1 LYEELVNVYRDELVE
16 SIHNGAIAVVSPDG
30 KEIASVGQP
39 EQKTYWRSA
48 AKPIQAIP
56 IVADG
61 VADYYDFTAQEI
73 AVMSASHSGEELHI
87 ELVRSILDKIGLDE
101 TALKC
106 GTHYPYNKVAKEKLV
121 SADKE
126 PTEIY
131 NNCSGK
137 HSGLLA
143 LCKYNDWDIDNYFAL
158 EHPLQQTLLK
168 YIALLTG
175 VKKDEIITGE
185 DGCGVVVYGL
195 PITRMAR
202 AYARL
207 ANPEYLPADLEPAV
221 ARIRDAMIKNPEV
234 VGGTGR
240 FNTDLMEVA
249 GEYLVAKGGAEG
261 VFSLGIM
268 GGPGITI
275 KIGDGNKRAIPP
287 VIMKLLA
294 EFIDLSGEQLDSLS
308 EYEEPLVTNH
318 RDHKVG
324 KILPTFEL
332 NKLGKL
338 GGENFASN

>member
-1 LYEELVNVYRDELVE
+1 MYEELVDVYRGDLVE
-16 SIHNGAIAVVSPDG
+16 SIHNGAIAVVAPG
-30 KEIASVGQP
+30 GQVLASVGQP
-39 EQKTYWRSA
+39 ELKTYWRSA

-56 IVADG
+56 LVADG
-61 VADYYDFTAQEI
+61 VADYYGLTDREI
-73 AVMSASHSGEELHI
+73 AVISASHSGEDFHI

-106 GTHYPYNKVAKEKLV
+106 GTHYPYNKKAKEKLV
-121 SADKE
+121 SAGKK

-137 HSGLLA
+137 HSGLLS
-143 LCKYNDWDIDNYFAL
+143 LCQYNDWGIDDYFTL
-158 EHPLQQTLLK
+158 EHPLQQVLLK
-168 YIALLTG
+168 YIALITG
-175 VKKDEIITGE
+175 VKKEEIITGE

-195 PITRMAR
+195 PITSMAR

-221 ARIRDAMIKNPEV
+221 ARIRDAMINNPEA

-249 GEYLVAKGGAEG
+249 GEYLVAKVGAEG
-261 VFSLGIM
+261 VFSLGIK

-287 VIMKLLA
+287 VIMRLLND
-294 EFIDLSGEQLDSLS
+294 FIELSKEEKDSLK
-308 EYEEPLVTNH
+308 EYKEPVITNH
-318 RDHKVG
+318 KDNEVG
-324 KILPTFEL
+324 KIVPTFEL
-332 NKLGKL
+332 NKSI
-338 GGENFASN
+338 GGENIASN

>member
-1 LYEELVNVYRDELVE
+1 MYKELVNVYRGELVE
-16 SIHNGAIAVVSPDG
+16 SIHNGAIAVVAPDG
-30 KEIASVGQP
+30 ELIASVGQP
-39 EQKTYWRSA
+39 KDKTYWRSA

-56 IVADG
+56 LVADG
-61 VADYYDFTAQEI
+61 VAEYYGFTNQEI
-73 AVMSASHSGEELHI
+73 AVISASHSGEEIHI

-106 GTHYPYNKVAKEKLV
+106 GTHYPYNKKAKEKLV
-121 SADKE
+121 SASKE

-137 HSGLLA
+137 HSGLLS
-143 LCKYNDWDIDNYFAL
+143 LCQYNGWDIDNYFSL
-158 EHPLQQTLLK
+158 EHPLQQSLLK

-175 VKKDEIITGE
+175 VKKNAIITGE

-195 PITRMAR
+195 PITKMAR

-221 ARIRDAMIKNPEV
+221 ARIRDAMIENPEV

-240 FNTDLMEVA
+240 FNTDLMKVA

-261 VFSLGIM
+261 VFSLGIK

-287 VIMKLLA
+287 VIMELLA
-294 EFIDLSGEQLDSLS
+294 EFIDLSKEEQNSLS
-308 EYEEPLVTNH
+308 EYRKPIVTNH
-318 RDHKVG
+318 REHKVG
-324 KILPTFEL
+324 KIVPTFEL
-332 NKLGKL
+332 NK
-338 GGENFASN
+338 

>member
-1 LYEELVNVYRDELVE
+1 MYEELVNVYRGKLVE
-16 SIHNGAIAVVSPDG
+16 SIHNGAIAVVAPNG
-30 KEIASVGQP
+30 EILASVGQP

-56 IVADG
+56 LIADG
-61 VADYYDFTAQEI
+61 VADYYGLTDREI
-73 AVMSASHSGEELHI
+73 AVISASHSGEDLHI

-101 TALKC
+101 SALKC
-106 GTHYPYNKVAKEKLV
+106 GTHYPYNKKAKEKLV
-121 SADKE
+121 SAGKE

-143 LCKYNDWDIDNYFAL
+143 LCQYNDWNIENYFAL
-158 EHPLQQTLLK
+158 EHPLQQVLLK
-168 YIALLTG
+168 YIALMTG
-175 VKKDEIITGE
+175 VKKEKIVTGE

-195 PITRMAR
+195 PITSMAR

-207 ANPEYLPADLEPAV
+207 ANPEYLPADLEPAA
-221 ARIRDAMIKNPEV
+221 ARIRDAMIKNPEA

-240 FNTDLMEVA
+240 FNTDLMAAA
-249 GEYLVAKGGAEG
+249 GDYLVAKVGAEG
-261 VFSLGIM
+261 IFSLGIK

-294 EFIDLSGEQLDSLS
+294 EFIDLSKEELDSLS
-308 EYEEPLVTNH
+308 EYQEPSVTNH

-324 KILPTFEL
+324 KIIPTFKL
-332 NKLGKL
+332 NNIGKV
-338 GGENFASN
+338 GGENIASN

>member
-1 LYEELVNVYRDELVE
+1 MYEELVNVYRGELVE
-16 SIHNGAIAVVSPDG
+16 SIHNGAIAVAAPDG
-30 KEIASVGQP
+30 EMLASVGQP
-39 EQKTYWRSA
+39 EQKTFWRSA
-48 AKPIQAIP
+48 AKPVQAIP
-56 IVADG
+56 LVADG
-61 VADYYDFTAQEI
+61 VADYYGLTDQEI
-73 AVMSASHSGEELHI
+73 AVISASHSGEELHI

-106 GTHYPYNKVAKEKLV
+106 GTHYPYNKEAKEKLV
-121 SADKE
+121 SAGKE

-143 LCKYNDWDIDNYFAL
+143 LCQYNDWDIQNYFAL
-158 EHPLQQTLLK
+158 EHPLQQVLLK
-168 YIALLTG
+168 YIALISG
-175 VKKDEIITGE
+175 VRKEEIITGE

-221 ARIRDAMIKNPEV
+221 ARIRDAMIKNPDA

-240 FNTDLMEVA
+240 FNTDLMEA
-249 GEYLVAKGGAEG
+249 TGEYLVAKVGAEG
-261 VFSLGIM
+261 VFSLGIK

-287 VIMKLLA
+287 VIMSLLK
-294 EFIDLSGEQLDSLS
+294 EFIKLSKEEEAALKK
-308 EYEEPLVTNH
+308 YEEPLITNH
-318 RDHKVG
+318 RNHEVG
-324 KILPTFEL
+324 KIVPTFKL
-332 NKLGKL
+332 NKIDNRRR
-338 GGENFASN
+338 NFASN

>member
-1 LYEELVNVYRDELVE
+1 MYSELVNVYRGKLVE
-16 SIHNGAIAVVSPDG
+16 SIHNGAIAVVAPDG
-30 KEIASVGQP
+30 GVIASVGQP

-48 AKPIQAIP
+48 AKPIQVIP

-61 VADYYDFTAQEI
+61 VAEYYGFTAQEI

-101 TALKC
+101 SALEC
-106 GTHYPYNKVAKEKLV
+106 GTHYPYNKQAKEELV
-121 SADKE
+121 SAGRE

-143 LCKYNDWDIDNYFAL
+143 LCQYNGWDIENYFAL

-221 ARIRDAMIKNPEV
+221 ARIRDAMIENPEA

-240 FNTDLMEVA
+240 FNTDLMKEA
-249 GEYLVAKGGAEG
+249 GRYLVAKGGAEG
-261 VFSLGIM
+261 VFSLGIK
-268 GGPGITI
+268 GGPGITV
-275 KIGDGNKRAIPP
+275 KIGDGNSRAIPP
-287 VIMKLLA
+287 VIMELLD
-294 EFIDLSGEQLDSLS
+294 EFIDLDISEKEALS
-308 EYEEPLVTNH
+308 KYLEPEVTNH

-324 KILPTFEL
+324 KIVPTFEL
-332 NKLGKL
+332 NNKSI
-338 GGENFASN
+338 GGEVIASN